1 MTLIGILALVVALV
15 ISIALHE
22 IGHMVP
28 AKKFG
33 VKVTQYMV
41 GFGPTIWSKK
51 KGDTEYGAKAILLG
65 GYIRMIGMFP
75 PGPDGTVKAS
85 STGRLGTL
93 IEQARE
99 ESAAEIM
106 EPGDEKRTFYSLSVP
121 KKLVVMLG
129 GPTMNLLIA
138 LVLFTVVFAGFGTP
152 TPSTTVST
160 VTACV
165 PTATDPEGTCVA
177 GSGTPTGAAAA
188 GLQPGDQIVAWDAVP
203 VSDWPILSQAIRDSQ
218 PGNHEVTVVR
228 DGRETTLDVPLTS
241 IDGAML
247 GDAAQPRGFL
257 GVSPVVELEPL
268 PISAVPGQMWDIS
281 VRSGQALL
289 SFPAKMVGLTEA
301 AFTDQ
306 ARDPEGP
313 VGVVGVSRI
322 SGEVAA
328 ADAPPSWR
336 IAQFLAIVASLNLFL
351 FLFNLL
357 PVLPLDGGHVA
368 GALYEGARRQVAR
381 VRGRPDP
388 GPVDVARMLPV
399 AYSVALV
406 LIAMSVIILW
416 ADIVK
421 PIRLG

>member
-22 IGHMVP
+22 VGHMVP

-41 GFGPTIWSKK
+41 GFGPTIWSTK
-51 KGDTEYGAKAILLG
+51 KGDTEYGAKAVLLG

-75 PGPDGTVKAS
+75 PGPDGKIKAS

-106 EPGDEKRTFYSLSVP
+106 EPGDEKRTFYNLSVP

-165 PTATDPEGTCVA
+165 PTAVDPEGTCVA

-188 GLQPGDQIVAWDAVP
+188 GLQSGDQIVAWDAVP

-228 DGRETTLDVPLTS
+228 DG
-241 IDGAML
+241 
-247 GDAAQPRGFL
+247 
-257 GVSPVVELEPL
+257 
-268 PISAVPGQMWDIS
+268 
-281 VRSGQALL
+281 
-289 SFPAKMVGLTEA
+289 
-301 AFTDQ
+301 
-306 ARDPEGP
+306 
-313 VGVVGVSRI
+313 
-322 SGEVAA
+322 EVT
-328 ADAPPSWR
+328 WR
-336 IAQFLAIVASLNLFL
+336 KK
-351 FLFNLL
+351 
-357 PVLPLDGGHVA
+357 GG
-368 GALYEGARRQVAR
+368 
-381 VRGRPDP
+381 
-388 GPVDVARMLPV
+388 
-399 AYSVALV
+399 
-406 LIAMSVIILW
+406 
-416 ADIVK
+416 
-421 PIRLG
+421 

>member
-1 MTLIGILALVVALV
+1 MI
-15 ISIALHE
+15 
-22 IGHMVP
+22 
-28 AKKFG
+28 
-33 VKVTQYMV
+33 
-41 GFGPTIWSKK
+41 GFGPTLWSRK
-51 KGDTEYGAKAILLG
+51 KGDTEYGVKGVPMG

-75 PGPDGTVKAS
+75 PGPDGEVKAS

-93 IEQARE
+93 IEQARA

-106 EPGDEKRTFYSLSVP
+106 APGDEKRTFYNLSVP

-129 GPTMNLLIA
+129 GPVMNLLLAI
-138 LVLFTVVFAGFGTP
+138 VLFSIVYAAFGTP
-152 TPSTTVST
+152 TPSTTVNT

-165 PTATDPEGTCVA
+165 PSVADPEGTCAA

-188 GLQPGDQIVAWDAVP
+188 GLEPGDQIVAWDAVP
-203 VSDWPILSQAIRDSQ
+203 VADWPTLSQAIRESN
-218 PGNHEVTVVR
+218 GGTHEVTVVR
-228 DGRETTLDVPLTS
+228 AGQELTLDVPLST
-241 IDGAML
+241 IDGALL
-247 GDAAQPRGFL
+247 GEEAAPRGFL
-257 GVSPVVELEPL
+257 GVSPVVELQ
-268 PISAVPGQMWDIS
+268 PIPITAVPGQMWDIT
-281 VRSGQALL
+281 VRSASALV

-306 ARDPEGP
+306 PRDPEGP

-322 SGEVAA
+322 SGEVAS

-357 PVLPLDGGHVA
+357 PILPLDGGHVA
-368 GALYEGARRQVAR
+368 GALYEGGRRQVAR
-381 VRGRPDP
+381 WRGRPDP

-399 AYSVALV
+399 AYTVALV
-406 LIAMSVIILW
+406 LITMSVIILW